1 MRWRQIWGHLQAKER
16 QGLPVTPRARREAWI
31 TFFPSLWEQG
41 PAETLIAD
49 L

>member
-1 MRWRQIWGHLQAKER
+1 MRWRQIWGHLQTKER